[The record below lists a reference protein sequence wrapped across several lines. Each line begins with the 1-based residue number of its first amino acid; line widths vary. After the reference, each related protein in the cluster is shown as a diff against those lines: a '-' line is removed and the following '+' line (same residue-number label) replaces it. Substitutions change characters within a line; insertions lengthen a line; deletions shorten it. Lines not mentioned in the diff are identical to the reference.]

1 MSFSIRVLI
10 TIILIVLLQFYF
22 YKKLKKSSSVL
33 FPNLSQKKLRKWY
46 LIVSAFINIYPF
58 LMLASW
64 LYYIISGASR
74 PRTPENIFF
83 EIFILFPFWIAAL
96 TMIQSMIYFL
106 VTDITKLL
114 ILPIYRKYKENLLR
128 VEAKILLV
136 IIVFFIFY
144 TPVRI
149 AYDYFAVAVRPV
161 EFVKRNLPPGLN
173 NFRIVFISDIQADR
187 YTNRNRL
194 EKYISKVNETNPDL
208 VLIAGD
214 IVTGTPDYINLAAE
228 YIGKIKS
235 KYGVY
240 SCVGDHD
247 NWAYREDNQKSIRE
261 ITKALAKYNVK
272 MINNDKLL
280 LNINNADVE
289 ITFVTNTYAQS
300 INPDVLLDLVDK
312 NETFDL
318 KIFLTH
324 QPRLNL
330 ILAASENKYD
340 LFLAGHTHGGQ
351 ITFLFPFI
359 YLSPTLIETK
369 YVRGTFHIDNMLMI
383 VTRGLGMS
391 LVPIRLNS
399 TPEITVINLQSE

>member
-399 TPEITVINLQSE
+399 TPEITVISLQSE

>member
-1 MSFSIRVLI
+1 
-10 TIILIVLLQFYF
+10 
-22 YKKLKKSSSVL
+22 
-33 FPNLSQKKLRKWY
+33 
-46 LIVSAFINIYPF
+46 F

-214 IVTGTPDYINLAAE
+214 IVTGTPDYINLAAA
-228 YIGKIKS
+228 YIGKIQS

-261 ITKALAKYNVK
+261 ITKALAKYNVR

-391 LVPIRLNS
+391 LVPI
-399 TPEITVINLQSE
+399 